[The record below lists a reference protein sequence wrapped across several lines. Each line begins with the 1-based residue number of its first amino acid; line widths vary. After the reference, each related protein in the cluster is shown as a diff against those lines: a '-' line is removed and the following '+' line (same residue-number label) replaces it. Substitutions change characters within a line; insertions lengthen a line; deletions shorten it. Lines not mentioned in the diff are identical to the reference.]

1 MLKLFIG
8 SALAA
13 SALLASCGGG
23 GGNQP
28 AATSKQNSNSQN
40 SNSSANNA
48 QTSLQHGTS
57 PAANLGVAPSH
68 GGGNAAQ
75 GGAAGPASATKP
87 SVETPELDAKIQK
100 AEAKAKASGASEA
113 DKKAAGAAY
122 FERADFFR
130 EQGSPQLYKFALADY
145 RRGLRYDP
153 SASGPRARMDE
164 IVQIYKSMGR
174 PVPDLGNEP

>member
-1 MLKLFIG
+1 MLKLFLG
-8 SALAA
+8 SVLAA
-13 SALLASCGGG
+13 TSLLASCG

-28 AATSKQNSNSQN
+28 AATSRQNT
-40 SNSSANNA
+40 NSSANNA

-57 PAANLGVAPSH
+57 PANLGVAPSH
-68 GGGNAAQ
+68 GGNAAQ
-75 GGAAGPASATKP
+75 GGGTASATKP

-100 AEAKAKASGASEA
+100 AEVKAKASGASEA
-113 DKKAAGAAY
+113 DKKAAAAAF

-130 EQGSPQLYKFALADY
+130 DQGNPQLYKFALADY

-164 IVQIYKSMGR
+164 IVKIYQSMGR
-174 PVPDLGNEP
+174 PVPELGNEP